1 MKLVCGSALGKM
13 EPAVFRHLRFFTS
26 RHTHL
31 AACLRNKNET
41 AARDLK
47 SKSNGI
53 CLAEFGGPGL

>member
-1 MKLVCGSALGKM
+1 M
-13 EPAVFRHLRFFTS
+13 EPAVFRGGKYFAS
-26 RHTHL
+26 RHDQF